1 MKRLF
6 LLVLLGSACATATG
20 DATKI
25 RVTSDPGLVRD
36 CVRLGEVRG
45 SGAWGNPF
53 NEVERSGEN
62 AMRKKAARMG
72 GDTVLITYQTRTGSA
87 GEVYRCSQAK

>member
-1 MKRLF
+1 MRDRDRRRDK
-6 LLVLLGSACATATG
+6 GSCHE
-20 DATKI
+20 
-25 RVTSDPGLVRD
+25 RSQLHQE

-53 NEVERSGEN
+53 NRLSAAGKRD
-62 AMRKKAARMG
+62 AKKAVKMG